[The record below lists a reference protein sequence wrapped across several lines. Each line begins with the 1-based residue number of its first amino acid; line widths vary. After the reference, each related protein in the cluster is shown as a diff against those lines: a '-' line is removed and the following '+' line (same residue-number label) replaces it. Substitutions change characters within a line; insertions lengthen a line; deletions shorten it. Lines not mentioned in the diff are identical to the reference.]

1 MPKTTAFVAGE
12 AMPAARPDPIYAA
25 IIRLRNAELALSVAV
40 QRLSDVEDD
49 HNGDDCHPFV
59 MAAKSRLD
67 AADDAFME
75 AQLAFLRTSPT
86 TIAGIARS
94 IEFAGEESF
103 TDYGGT
109 SPHYTVLESGFESI
123 TEEIRVA
130 ASAFLPMLAGT
141 LRELDKLQRAGVL

>member
-1 MPKTTAFVAGE
+1 
-12 AMPAARPDPIYAA
+12 
-25 IIRLRNAELALSVAV
+25 V
-40 QRLSDVEDD
+40 QRLSDVEDE
-49 HNGDDCHPFV
+49 HECNEEHPIV
-59 MAAKSRLD
+59 KAAKAKLD
-67 AADDAFME
+67 AADDAFMD

-86 TIAGIARS
+86 TILGVARA
-94 IEFAGEESF
+94 IEFADEESF

-141 LRELDKLQRAGVL
+141 LRKLDKLQRAGVL

>member
-1 MPKTTAFVAGE
+1 MAKPSLSTAGE
-12 AMPAARPDPIYAA
+12 AMSEPHPDPIYAA
-25 IIRLRNAELALSVAV
+25 IIRLRSAELALSQAV

-49 HNGDDCHPFV
+49 HECDEAHPFV
-59 MAAKSRLD
+59 QAAKAKLD

-75 AQLAFLRTSPT
+75 AQLAFLRTVPT
-86 TIAGIARS
+86 TILGVARA